1 MEKRAIL
8 AIALSAAILIF
19 YQFFFLPSP
28 PAPPEAPKSEAP
40 KESLPGKSVS
50 SPSLPS
56 VVPPPA
62 LPPPAA
68 PKGVVV
74 PSREVWVDTPRF
86 QVSISTPG
94 GKITDWVMRYRGERS
109 LVPKGSPSAFGFSIR
124 RPGGESSDLSMK
136 TQTENLVLS
145 SALREGTVRLEG
157 VDQYQLAVAA
167 EFRFNAEDDRVEIT
181 YSLENRH
188 RVPQQVEFST
198 GWSLPPP
205 PPPKADAG
213 DRAVRFIRVVRLNSS
228 GLFRRP
234 IAQLSGPTI
243 TEGVRWI
250 AVESDDHYLAAL
262 IPQTPPARSVE
273 EGGGDKP
280 GKIGLIFP
288 SVTLAPGERVQVG
301 MTLYVG
307 PKEYDRLTKTGVG
320 LEKSVDFGLFLWI
333 LPMEW
338 FSVPILWVM
347 NIIYRYIGNYGV
359 AIILL
364 TILTK
369 VLFYPLTQK
378 SMTSMKQMQTL
389 QPQMNAL
396 RAKYKNDKQRL
407 QRETMELYRKH
418 GVNPMGGCLPIV
430 IQIPIFYALYVTL
443 TVAVELQQSPLLCLG
458 HLRIPNPFGKDPIF
472 NNDVWIC
479 DLAQP
484 DPTLILPLLMG
495 ASMFIQQKMTPTVG
509 DPRQAK
515 IMLLLPIVFTFTF
528 LGFPAGLVLYWL
540 VNNILS
546 IAQQTYTNR
555 QAQKVQTVEK
565 ETGGRSKETK

>member
-40 KESLPGKSVS
+40 KESLQGKSVS

-94 GKITDWVMRYRGERS
+94 GRITDWVMRYRGERS

-188 RVPQQVEFST
+188 RVPQQVELST

-205 PPPKADAG
+205 PLQRQTQVIGPFA
-213 DRAVRFIRVVRLNSS
+213 SS
-228 GLFRRP
+228 GW
-234 IAQLSGPTI
+234 SG
-243 TEGVRWI
+243 
-250 AVESDDHYLAAL
+250 S
-262 IPQTPPARSVE
+262 IPQVCSAA
-273 EGGGDKP
+273 
-280 GKIGLIFP
+280 P
-288 SVTLAPGERVQVG
+288 SPSFQ
-301 MTLYVG
+301 
-307 PKEYDRLTKTGVG
+307 D
-320 LEKSVDFGLFLWI
+320 
-333 LPMEW
+333 
-338 FSVPILWVM
+338 
-347 NIIYRYIGNYGV
+347 
-359 AIILL
+359 
-364 TILTK
+364 
-369 VLFYPLTQK
+369 
-378 SMTSMKQMQTL
+378 
-389 QPQMNAL
+389 
-396 RAKYKNDKQRL
+396 QR
-407 QRETMELYRKH
+407 
-418 GVNPMGGCLPIV
+418 
-430 IQIPIFYALYVTL
+430 
-443 TVAVELQQSPLLCLG
+443 
-458 HLRIPNPFGKDPIF
+458 
-472 NNDVWIC
+472 
-479 DLAQP
+479 
-484 DPTLILPLLMG
+484 
-495 ASMFIQQKMTPTVG
+495 
-509 DPRQAK
+509 
-515 IMLLLPIVFTFTF
+515 
-528 LGFPAGLVLYWL
+528 
-540 VNNILS
+540 
-546 IAQQTYTNR
+546 
-555 QAQKVQTVEK
+555 
-565 ETGGRSKETK
+565 